1 MKVRTAKE
9 ADIPSILAFIRQKA
23 EFDRAI
29 GAYQGKIQT
38 SEAKIRQTIF
48 SSYPFAYVLFAEDI
62 TGVCGFAL
70 YGFRYSSFA
79 GQSSIWLDDLYVNE
93 NMRSKGAG
101 TLLMDN
107 LKQIASD
114 NNCTHL
120 AWTADARNVRGLK
133 FYQRIGAEIIEQQ
146 GDRCV
151 FNWIPWN
158 I

>member
-1 MKVRTAKE
+1 M
-9 ADIPSILAFIRQKA
+9 
-23 EFDRAI
+23 
-29 GAYQGKIQT
+29 
-38 SEAKIRQTIF
+38 
-48 SSYPFAYVLFAEDI
+48 YVD
-62 TGVCGFAL
+62 
-70 YGFRYSSFA
+70 
-79 GQSSIWLDDLYVNE
+79 E

-151 FNWIPWN
+151 FIWIPWN